1 VKYIS
6 IVTCALLFAGC
17 THSSETIQH
26 GSTKFLLTQTQN
38 QWADNVVL
46 VSECEQDLANGMC
59 KPKDETKEIVT
70 SGKLPGVLDGAAQS
84 VTTWGAAASLRDG
97 LVKGEP
103 KVNNSNTT
111 NEHFS
116 TKYIGK

>member
-1 VKYIS
+1 MKYIS

-46 VSECEQDLANGMC
+46 VSECEQELVNGMC
-59 KPKDETKEIVT
+59 KPKGETKVIVS
-70 SGKLPGVLDGAAQS
+70 SGKLPGVLNGAAQS
-84 VTTWGAAASLRDG
+84 VTTLGAAAILRDG
-97 LVKGEP
+97 LVKGKP

>member
-1 VKYIS
+1 M
-6 IVTCALLFAGC
+6 FAGC

-46 VSECEQDLANGMC
+46 VVSVNRSLLMVCAN
-59 KPKDETKEIVT
+59 PKARQKVIVS
-70 SGKLPGVLDGAAQS
+70 SGKLPGGAEWGCT
-84 VTTWGAAASLRDG
+84 VRDHLGAAAILRDG
-97 LVKGEP
+97 LVKGKP